1 MSIKVV
7 NMVPKSLSGERYH
20 DRETSLTV
28 NATNSL
34 QIAAS
39 AFTPE
44 PSGRSLAPIYVSNDG
59 GDTWILNPIV
69 PALNSPGDTFD
80 ISLCFSGKTS
90 NLYAGILLNDFV
102 EGQTDLNIL
111 RTDNYMSNNV
121 MTVIAEKLDVDQPF
135 IKAESLLDGAS
146 IKDRIYMAINDFNN
160 APKTATIYVSLDS
173 ASANPSVSS
182 FSIEKRNTAGQNMPA
197 VRPAIHSDGTVYAAF
212 YGVRSRTPLNNRDS
226 DYTGDVVVVR
236 DDQWATSLNPFS
248 SLLDPGDNIAGR
260 LVASNV
266 TVCWR
271 NRAFLGQERIGGDLA
286 ITVHPKNSS
295 IVYIAWTDK
304 QPNSDSVL
312 HIRSSKDRGKTWSS
326 DLLTLPNSKNPSL
339 AINADGILGLL
350 YQQFTDKNRWDTHF
364 LSTKDDFH
372 NTEDS
377 ILATVPVISTG
388 SLPYNGDYDMIV
400 AVDKNFYGIFT
411 ALNIPDLANFPSG
424 VSYQRN
430 SDFTRHKLID
440 VDGMT
445 EVPPS
450 MDCFFFK
457 VT

>member
-1 MSIKVV
+1 M
-7 NMVPKSLSGERYH
+7 
-20 DRETSLTV
+20 
-28 NATNSL
+28 
-34 QIAAS
+34 
-39 AFTPE
+39 
-44 PSGRSLAPIYVSNDG
+44 
-59 GDTWILNPIV
+59 
-69 PALNSPGDTFD
+69 
-80 ISLCFSGKTS
+80 
-90 NLYAGILLNDFV
+90 
-102 EGQTDLNIL
+102 
-111 RTDNYMSNNV
+111 
-121 MTVIAEKLDVDQPF
+121 
-135 IKAESLLDGAS
+135 
-146 IKDRIYMAINDFNN
+146 
-160 APKTATIYVSLDS
+160 
-173 ASANPSVSS
+173 
-182 FSIEKRNTAGQNMPA
+182 
-197 VRPAIHSDGTVYAAF
+197 
-212 YGVRSRTPLNNRDS
+212 
-226 DYTGDVVVVR
+226 
-236 DDQWATSLNPFS
+236 
-248 SLLDPGDNIAGR
+248 
-260 LVASNV
+260 
-266 TVCWR
+266 
-271 NRAFLGQERIGGDLA
+271 
-286 ITVHPKNSS
+286 
-295 IVYIAWTDK
+295 
-304 QPNSDSVL
+304 